1 MLYKKRYE
9 SSVNAFH
16 EELEI
21 LQEAIKRTK
30 EAEDSINNLR
40 DNYRQVIIKVESF
53 INSIANTPKEFN
65 IDFGTIDSNA
75 DDMRDVH
82 NTDRFEHQV
91 RISLKASN
99 YMMTTGAVL
108 LAWAG
113 HSSKGNNSGDKD
125 LSSNI
130 ANGSDNAI
138 DDDSLVLSSEE
149 SEEDDNLSVPE
160 NESDIMSLIRGGA
173 GLLGGP
179 LLGAGIIIR
188 PITYYTK
195 SNEIYKEVESIKK
208 DCARLEKYILS
219 VEEVKTKTIDTYRV
233 VETKLGELTY
243 LRGADYKNLEE
254 IEKDRL
260 WVLKE
265 FVENLLALLHKTI
278 EVE

>member
-82 NTDRFEHQV
+82 NTDRYEHQV
-91 RISLKASN
+91 RISLNASN
-99 YMMTTGAVL
+99 FMMSTGAVL

-113 HSSKGNNSGDKD
+113 YSSKGNNSGDED

-138 DDDSLVLSSEE
+138 DVDSLVLSSEE

-173 GLLGGP
+173 GLLGGL

-195 SNEIYKEVESIKK
+195 SNEIYKEVESIKE

>member
-82 NTDRFEHQV
+82 NTDRYEHQV
-91 RISLKASN
+91 RISLNASN
-99 YMMTTGAVL
+99 FMMSTGAVL

-113 HSSKGNNSGDKD
+113 YSSKGNNSGDED
-125 LSSNI
+125 LSSYI

-138 DDDSLVLSSEE
+138 DDDSLVLSSVE

-173 GLLGGP
+173 GLLGGL
-179 LLGAGIIIR
+179 LLGAGTIIR

>member
-82 NTDRFEHQV
+82 NTDRYEHQV
-91 RISLKASN
+91 RISLNASN
-99 YMMTTGAVL
+99 FMMSTGAVL

-113 HSSKGNNSGDKD
+113 YSSKGNNSGDED
-125 LSSNI
+125 LSSNL

-173 GLLGGP
+173 GLLGGL

-195 SNEIYKEVESIKK
+195 SNEIYKEVESIKE

>member
-16 EELEI
+16 DELEI

-40 DNYRQVIIKVESF
+40 DNYRQIIIKVEDF
-53 INSIANTPKEFN
+53 FNSIANTPKEFN

-82 NTDRFEHQV
+82 NTDRYEHQV
-91 RISLKASN
+91 RISLNASN
-99 YMMTTGAVL
+99 YMMSTGAVL

-113 HSSKGNNSGDKD
+113 HSSKRNNSGDED

-130 ANGSDNAI
+130 ANWSDSAI
-138 DDDSLVLSSEE
+138 DDDSLSLN
-149 SEEDDNLSVPE
+149 SEEDQDKPTPE
-160 NESDIMSLIRGGA
+160 NESDFASIARESAFVLGSI
-173 GLLGGP
+173 LLCFGTV
-179 LLGAGIIIR
+179 IR

>member
-82 NTDRFEHQV
+82 NTDRYEHQV
-91 RISLKASN
+91 RISLNASN
-99 YMMTTGAVL
+99 FMMSTGAVL

-113 HSSKGNNSGDKD
+113 YSSKGNNSGDED

-173 GLLGGP
+173 GLLGGL

-195 SNEIYKEVESIKK
+195 SNEIYKEVESIKE